1 MLRGSTRARPPPPS
15 GAARLRH
22 CPPHPQATP
31 SHAHLSPRQGRLR
44 PRRARRRG
52 REPDASPAAAPRAT
66 HAGRPWPGVPAPRQ
80 IVPFPSSGRRAP
92 CGHPGSQAPTA
103 PAANPDVPV
112 SPLRMQAKREAAPR
126 PALRSPGPQRASSAL
141 GRFLWAARPC
151 WREARSERPRPL
163 TMVPA
168 PARPRDPGGGGDPAP
183 SPRPRPGAPRWPPP
197 CSYREQSRG
206 AATASRLLTN
216 RRPRR
221 EFGCSGCR
229 RAPAPARPRPRLDDE
244 D

>member
-1 MLRGSTRARPPPPS
+1 VLRRGSTEAQPPPHS

-52 REPDASPAAAPRAT
+52 REPDASPAAAPRPT
-66 HAGRPWPGVPAPRQ
+66 HAGRPWRGAPAPRPL
-80 IVPFPSSGRRAP
+80 VPFRSSGRRAP

-103 PAANPDVPV
+103 PAANPRLSRLPALD
-112 SPLRMQAKREAAPR
+112 AGKRKAAPL
-126 PALRSPGPQRASSAL
+126 PALRSRGPQRASSAL
-141 GRFLWAARPC
+141 GRFPQAARPG

-163 TMVPA
+163 TMVSA

-183 SPRPRPGAPRWPPP
+183 SPRPRPGAP
-197 CSYREQSRG
+197 
-206 AATASRLLTN
+206 
-216 RRPRR
+216 
-221 EFGCSGCR
+221 
-229 RAPAPARPRPRLDDE
+229 
-244 D
+244 